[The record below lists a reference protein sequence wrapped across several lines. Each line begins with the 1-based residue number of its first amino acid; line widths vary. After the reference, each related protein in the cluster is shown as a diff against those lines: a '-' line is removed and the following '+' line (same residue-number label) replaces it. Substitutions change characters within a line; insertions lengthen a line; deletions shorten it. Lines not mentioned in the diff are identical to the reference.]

1 MKKLFEMLKQGL
13 IRLAES
19 ESGEFLSTRRKAH
32 LLHSQIYA
40 RLGAEDTNGRQ
51 RPATPA
57 RSFLGAHR
65 CGALGQK

>member
-1 MKKLFEMLKQGL
+1 MKKLFEMIKQGL

-40 RLGAEDTNGRQ
+40 RLGAEADRARP
-51 RPATPA
+51 RPASPTTW
-57 RSFLGAHR
+57 FGAHR
-65 CGALGQK
+65 CGVLGRK